1 LNDKEIRKRIVRRVV
16 VGGKEERRGGG
27 GGRWKG
33 VGDDCEVDVSEKG
46 LIEYV
51 IV

>member
-1 LNDKEIRKRIVRRVV
+1 MNDKEVRKRIVRRVV

-27 GGRWKG
+27 RWKG
-33 VGDDCEVDVSEKG
+33 VGDDCEVDMGRVG